1 MFREI
6 RETDEIKEV
15 KKKEP
20 FYAIEDCRIPKDVLE
35 DMKKMIK
42 DIVASEK

>member
-15 KKKEP
+15 KKEP

-35 DMKKMIK
+35 DMEKMIK
-42 DIVASEK
+42 DIIASEK